1 MSCSYSIYL
10 IIMYFNPR
18 IEAWLYKITNT
29 NSPEFKSDLHASNGI
44 KANNYGYQ
52 KIADE
57 EQSHSE
63 GKEKKPLSSNEQTNS
78 AKETPEEKGDGKK
91 EEKHQEERKEDGG
104 EKQPLKGKVYNV
116 IGNRKRPGSVL
127 QKQEQDRR
135 SLFGDSFDGGFFV
148 LLIVRFS

>member
-44 KANNYGYQ
+44 RANNSGYQ

-57 EQSHSE
+57 EQSNSE
-63 GKEKKPLSSNEQTNS
+63 GKEKKPISTNEHTNS
-78 AKETPEEKGDGKK
+78 AKETTEEKGNGTN
-91 EEKHQEERKEDGG
+91 EEKERDEQDERKEDGG
-104 EKQPLKGKVYNV
+104 EKQPLKGKVV
-116 IGNRKRPGSVL
+116 
-127 QKQEQDRR
+127 
-135 SLFGDSFDGGFFV
+135 
-148 LLIVRFS
+148 

>member
-44 KANNYGYQ
+44 KANKNGYQ

-63 GKEKKPLSSNEQTNS
+63 EKEKRPLSTNEQTNS
-78 AKETPEEKGDGKK
+78 AKETTEEKADGKK
-91 EEKHQEERKEDGG
+91 EEKQRDQQEERKEDVGKNNHLRVKFIILLGIEKDQKPSFKNRNRVGG
-104 EKQPLKGKVYNV
+104 LFLG
-116 IGNRKRPGSVL
+116 
-127 QKQEQDRR
+127 R
-135 SLFGDSFDGGFFV
+135 SDSFDG
-148 LLIVRFS
+148 

>member
-1 MSCSYSIYL
+1 MSCSYSMYL

-29 NSPEFKSDLHASNGI
+29 NSPQFKSDLHASNGI
-44 KANNYGYQ
+44 KASNNGYR

-63 GKEKKPLSSNEQTNS
+63 GKEKKPLSTNEQKNS
-78 AKETPEEKGDGKK
+78 AKEAHEEKGDGKK
-91 EEKHQEERKEDGG
+91 EEKQQEERKENGW

-116 IGNRKRPGSVL
+116 GN
-127 QKQEQDRR
+127 
-135 SLFGDSFDGGFFV
+135 
-148 LLIVRFS
+148 I

>member
-18 IEAWLYKITNT
+18 IEAWLYEITNT

-44 KANNYGYQ
+44 KANKNGYR

-63 GKEKKPLSSNEQTNS
+63 GKEKKPLSTNEQTNS
-78 AKETPEEKGDGKK
+78 AKEAPEEKGDGKK
-91 EEKHQEERKEDGG
+91 EEKQQKERKENGW

-116 IGNRKRPGSVL
+116 IGNGKRPATVL
-127 QKQEQDRR
+127 QKQEQDRG
-135 SLFGDSFDGGFFV
+135 SLLDGGFFV
-148 LLIVRFS
+148 LLIVRLSR